1 MFFIPKIK
9 ESKIMNLKKNIFRI
23 VAVIYDI
30 VALFW
35 CYVMTS
41 ALIYEFTNIHVN
53 DGSIGIIGG
62 ADWPTLMFMLKTGAI
77 FSCLLHI
84 TFALLN
90 IIIPVLLTI
99 AAFRTQARQ
108 RLNIWLIVL
117 LGVALTF
124 FILIPPQ
131 TYIVALYAAVL
142 RIGYLA
148 TILKIAYFVLSGVA
162 IVLNI
167 LALAK
172 RKADV

>member
-1 MFFIPKIK
+1 
-9 ESKIMNLKKNIFRI
+9 MNLKKNIFRI

-41 ALIYEFTNIHVN
+41 ALIYEFTNIHIN

-62 ADWPTLMFMLKTGAI
+62 ADWPTAIILLNSGAI
-77 FSCLLHI
+77 FAYLLHI
-84 TFALLN
+84 AFALLN
-90 IIIPVLLTI
+90 IVIPVLLTI
-99 AAFRTQARQ
+99 AAFKTQAKR
-108 RLNIWLIVL
+108 RLNICLIVL

-124 FILIPPQ
+124 FICIPPQ
-131 TYIVALYAAVL
+131 TYIVSLYAAVL

-148 TILKIAYFVLSGVA
+148 AILKIAYFLLSFTA

-172 RKADV
+172 GKADV